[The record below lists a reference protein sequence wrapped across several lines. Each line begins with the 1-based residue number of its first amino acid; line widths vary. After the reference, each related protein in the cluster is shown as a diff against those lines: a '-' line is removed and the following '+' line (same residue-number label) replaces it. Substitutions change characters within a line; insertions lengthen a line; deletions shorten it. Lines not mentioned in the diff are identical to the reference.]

1 MIKIKGFTLPE
12 VVITIAIV
20 GILSLAAVPI
30 YRGYVRKA
38 MSTEGKAL
46 LAEIDAAQKIY
57 HARNGSF
64 YEPSGSDKKET
75 HSAKLGVDAR
85 TNKYFT
91 IYKITTGDD
100 DTFTATI
107 GESDDKALI
116 LRGSL
121 TAEPQIIDKYSLE
134 D

>member
-38 MSTEGKAL
+38 MATEGKAL

-57 HARNGSF
+57 HARNGVF
-64 YEPSGSDKKET
+64 YEPSSSDKKESYNT
-75 HSAKLGVDAR
+75 KFGVDAR

-91 IYKITTGDD
+91 VYKITTGDD